1 MVRLTK
7 SVNLRHIS
15 FCISLLILCLPL
27 LSSNYPSQLE
37 RILNRGSLVVAL
49 RNNHKLNSRNTAQ
62 SDNPVNRSENNNDI
76 SFEHKL
82 LQKLADNL
90 GVQLVIKPQ
99 PALAQLQYEVAHEKV
114 DLGVSDASFSS
125 LFPVRY
131 GLPYLFIKQQLIYK
145 KGQPIPKSPSDLLG
159 KKIVVE
165 YGSHHAASLRQL
177 QIKLPELRWDER
189 TDVDSLNLIEQ
200 VQTGVIDYAIV
211 NSNVYDIS
219 RNLFPEV
226 RVAFDI
232 SKSQEVSW
240 SFSQNNDRT
249 LYNAAAHFIQN
260 IYDNGTLEQLTEEYF
275 GHIKKVD
282 YRDAVAFYRRVQTRL
297 PQWKAFM
304 QSSAADHN
312 VDWNLLAAI
321 SYQESHWNADAKSYT
336 GVRGLMML
344 TKATAREMKI
354 KDRTDPAQS
363 IDGGA
368 RYFKSIFKR
377 LPSKIQ
383 GADRTWFALAAY
395 NVGFAHVEDARV
407 LTQRLKGNPN
417 KWEDVSKR
425 LPLLSKKKY
434 YKTLKYG
441 YARGREPVKYVQN
454 IRQYYDILSWQD
466 AISKNRVSHQDN
478 ETFKKVE
485 KVQLKQDDRDLA
497 MSLL

>member
-1 MVRLTK
+1 MRLTN

-15 FCISLLILCLPL
+15 YCIALFVLCIPL

-37 RILNRGSLVVAL
+37 RVLERGTLVVAL
-49 RNNHKLNSRNTAQ
+49 RNNHNLSSRNALKNNTPLNGEDNG
-62 SDNPVNRSENNNDI
+62 SDV

-82 LQKLADNL
+82 LQKFANEL
-90 GVQLVIKPQ
+90 GVKLKIEPQ
-99 PALAQLQYEVAHEKV
+99 PALAQLQYEVAHEEV
-114 DLGVSDASFSS
+114 DLGASDASFSK

-145 KGQPIPKSPSDLLG
+145 KGKPIPKVPNDLLG
-159 KKIVVE
+159 KTIVVE
-165 YGSHHAASLRQL
+165 YGSHHAASLKQL
-177 QIKLPELRWDER
+177 QIKLPELRWQER
-189 TDVDSLNLIEQ
+189 SNVDSLSLIEQ
-200 VQTGVIDYAIV
+200 VQTEVIDYAIV

-226 RVAFDI
+226 RVGFDL

-240 SFSQNNDRT
+240 SFSQGSDRT
-249 LYNAAAHFIQN
+249 LYNEAAGFIQN
-260 IYDNGTLEQLTEEYF
+260 IHDDGTLEQLTEEYF

-297 PQWKAFM
+297 PQWKTFM
-304 QSSAADHN
+304 KDSAEDHN
-312 VDWNLLAAI
+312 VDWNLLAAM

-344 TKATAREMKI
+344 TKATARDMKI

-377 LPSKIQ
+377 LPDNIQ
-383 GADRTWFALAAY
+383 GADRTWFSLAAY

-407 LTQRLKGNPN
+407 LTQRLNGNPN
-417 KWEDVSKR
+417 KWEDVARR

-434 YKTLKYG
+434 YRTLRHG

-466 AISKNRVSHQDN
+466 AISKNRVSHQ
-478 ETFKKVE
+478 ESEVFKKAE